1 MNISKENVDELNVVL
16 TLTIDKA
23 DYEPKVEESLKNYRK
38 KVSMPGFRQGH
49 VPAGLVKKMYGKQV
63 LADEINKLMGE
74 SLQTYIKDNNLDI
87 VGEPLPSEGQ
97 EPIDFDKEIDSISY
111 KFDLG
116 LKPAV
121 ELELNDKVKVP
132 AYTIEISDKDVDS
145 YIHDNVARLA
155 QKVDAAKVGVD
166 SFVEGALEQAEGFKA
181 KNAYIGVRQIKDEA
195 EAKKIKG
202 AKVGDVVNID
212 LRKAFVEDSFIS
224 YILGIT
230 AEEAA
235 KVNGEY
241 ALTINKISEYKDP
254 ELDQKVFDQILGE
267 GVVSNVDD
275 FKAKMKERIAS
286 NNALEEEYRFM
297 LDLRETLL
305 KSLKLSLPEAFLRRW
320 LTAVNVG
327 NKEFS
332 QEVLD
337 KEFPNF
343 LEDLKWQVV
352 KNAILKKND
361 IKITPDD
368 VLAFAKKSI
377 KAQFAQYGIANIP
390 EDKLEAYAQSQIRE
404 NKEQYEHMV
413 EGASNDVVV
422 KFAKEHVKLDSKN
435 VKRDA
440 FNKLFEKK

>member
-1 MNISKENVDELNVVL
+1 MNVSKENVDELNVVL

-87 VGEPLPSEGQ
+87 VVEPLPSEGQ

-132 AYTIEISDKDVDS
+132 AYTIEITDKDVDN
-145 YIHDNVARLA
+145 YIHDNVARMA
-155 QKVDAAKVGVD
+155 QKVDATKVGAD

-181 KNAYIGVRQIKDEA
+181 ENAYIGVRQIKDDA

-202 AKVGDVVNID
+202 AKVGDVVKLD

-267 GVVSNVDD
+267 GVASNVDD
-275 FKAKMKERIAS
+275 FKAKMKERLAS
-286 NNALEEEYRFM
+286 NNALEEDYRFT
-297 LDLRETLL
+297 LDLRDTLL

-377 KAQFAQYGIANIP
+377 KAQFAQYGIVNIP
-390 EDKLEAYAQSQIRE
+390 EDKLESYAQSQIRE

-422 KFAKEHVKLDSKN
+422 KFAKEHVKVDSKTI
-435 VKRDA
+435 KRDA

>member
-155 QKVDAAKVGVD
+155 QKVDAAKVGAD

-181 KNAYIGVRQIKDEA
+181 ENAYIGVRQIKDEA

-305 KSLKLSLPEAFLRRW
+305 KSLKLSLPETFLRRW